1 MADLSDRSTPATRA
15 LDELGIP
22 YQFFRHP
29 RPVTSLEQAAQ
40 ERGQR
45 PEQIVRSILFRLSD
59 QQYIM
64 VLVAGPNQLAW
75 PRLRQYLG
83 ASRMSMASP
92 EQVLETTGYPTGA
105 VSPFGLPK
113 PIRVLLDESVLAESE
128 LSIGSGVRNTTLL
141 IRRDDLLR
149 ALGKVETGRFV
160 E

>member
-15 LDELGIP
+15 LDKKGIP

>member
-1 MADLSDRSTPATRA
+1 MPDLSDRSTPATRA
-15 LDELGIP
+15 LDKKGIP

-59 QQYIM
+59 QQYIL
-64 VLVAGPNQLAW
+64 VLVAGPSQLAW

-92 EQVLETTGYPTGA
+92 EQVLETTGYSTGA
-105 VSPFGLPK
+105 VSPFGLLK
-113 PIRVLLDESVLAESE
+113 PIRILLDKSVLAESE
-128 LSIGSGVRNTTLL
+128 LSIGSGVRNTTIL

-149 ALGKVETGRFV
+149 ALETVETGQFV